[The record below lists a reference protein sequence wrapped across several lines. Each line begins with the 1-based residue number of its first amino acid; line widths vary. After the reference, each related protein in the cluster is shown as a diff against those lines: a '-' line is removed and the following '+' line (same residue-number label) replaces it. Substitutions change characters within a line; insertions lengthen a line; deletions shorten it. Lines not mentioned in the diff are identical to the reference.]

1 MKTLAALVLFTGL
14 LAPGFAQSSAPAT
27 AAEKIANNAAND
39 LESLLTASDRG
50 VPRRLLD
57 DSACVIVVP
66 NLIKGGFIVGGEYGR
81 GLFSCRHSS
90 GVGWTAP
97 GFVRIMGGKFGLLI
111 GGASADIVMLVMNK
125 NGMEHLIGSRF
136 QLGGEASAAAGPI
149 GRNASALTDAAM
161 HAEILTY
168 SQQRGIFGGIDLSGS
183 AVVQDTDLNSQ
194 AYGRKITNREIVT
207 GDVKTP
213 ASLGAF
219 TRTLSHFSSR
229 K

>member
-1 MKTLAALVLFTGL
+1 MKLLAALALCATTLPLF
-14 LAPGFAQSSAPAT
+14 ARSAPPST
-27 AAEKIANNAAND
+27 AAAKIANNAAND

-50 VPRRLLD
+50 VPRKLLD
-57 DSACVIVVP
+57 DAACVIVVP
-66 NLIKGGFIVGGEYGR
+66 NLLKGGFIVGGEYGR

-97 GFVRIMGGKFGLLI
+97 GFVKVMGGKFGLLI

-125 NGMEHLIGSRF
+125 QGMQHLIGSKF
-136 QLGGEASAAAGPI
+136 QLGGEVSAAAGPI
-149 GRNASALTDAAM
+149 GRNASAMTDAAM

-183 AVVQDTDLNSQ
+183 AVVQDSDLNAQ
-194 AYGRKITNREIVT
+194 AYGRKISNREIVS
-207 GDVKTP
+207 GLVKTP
-213 ASLGAF
+213 PSLEVF